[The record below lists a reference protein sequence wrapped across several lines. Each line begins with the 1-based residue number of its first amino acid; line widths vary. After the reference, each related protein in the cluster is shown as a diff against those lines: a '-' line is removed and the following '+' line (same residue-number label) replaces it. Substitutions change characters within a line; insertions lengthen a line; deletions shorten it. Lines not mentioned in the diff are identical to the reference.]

1 MPCLTNF
8 LSYMY
13 LHNMLGRNNYILVL
27 NMSYFAKKKNISYA
41 TSVIIHH
48 NFFTRILFFMHI

>member
-27 NMSYFAKKKNISYA
+27 NMSYFAKKRTSRMLRVLLYIIIS
-41 TSVIIHH
+41 
-48 NFFTRILFFMHI
+48 